1 MVQTLMLPWDIGKGS
16 LVIRPFYLLLFF
28 NCYIQK
34 INNIP
39 WRKAYSRIWS
49 EGPNPMEKNRYKNIY
64 QRELDT
70 ILKFS
75 ALINSSLNII
85 EVLDNAM
92 KWAEE
97 FIDAEASSVYEL
109 EEDKNELFIRLAR
122 GEKKRAVEGLKVKV
136 GEGIAGSVVKTGKP
150 IAIQDVTKDKRF
162 SDRFDRITGFKTRS
176 VICVPLILR
185 DRPIGALQVM
195 NKRNREP
202 FRQADLELLNSI
214 AQLLAISMENAKLY
228 QQLEEKFELTSM
240 ELASTQKK
248 LIRSERLAAMG
259 HLVQGVAHEIR
270 NPIMTIGGFAHR
282 MKKELQQDYKLQKYI
297 DIILD
302 ESGRL
307 ERLVR
312 EVREFSEVQSASLV
326 LDHIEP
332 TIHEVLQIFEPL
344 ARNHDVKLSVEI
356 QDDLPPISMDASQ
369 LVIAMS
375 NIIENALEAMPNGG
389 NLTLRATREV
399 RLLSVSFRDTG
410 VGIDREQLDAIYDPF
425 VTSKTRGAGLGL
437 TMVYQIVMNHHGD
450 IRISSEL
457 DKGTDVTIQLPLPSE

>member
-1 MVQTLMLPWDIGKGS
+1 MENNQTKD
-16 LVIRPFYLLLFF
+16 
-28 NCYIQK
+28 
-34 INNIP
+34 
-39 WRKAYSRIWS
+39 
-49 EGPNPMEKNRYKNIY
+49 IY
-64 QRELDT
+64 QQELDT

-109 EEDKNELFIRLAR
+109 EEDNNELSIRLAR
-122 GEKKRAVEGLKVKV
+122 GEKKRAVEGLKLNV
-136 GEGIAGSVVKTGKP
+136 GEGIAGSVVATGKP
-150 IAIQDVTKDKRF
+150 VVIQDVRNDKRF
-162 SDRFDRITGFKTRS
+162 SDKIDRSTGFKTRS
-176 VICVPLILR
+176 MICVPLILR
-185 DRPIGALQVM
+185 DKPVGALQVM

-202 FRQADLELLNSI
+202 FRQADLELLNSM
-214 AQLLAISMENAKLY
+214 AQLIAVAMENAKLY
-228 QQLEEKFELTSM
+228 QRLEEKFDMTSQ

-282 MKKELQQDYKLQKYI
+282 IKRELNHNFKLQKYI

-312 EVREFSEVQSASLV
+312 EVRDFSEIQSASLL
-326 LDHIEP
+326 LDTIEP
-332 TIHEVLQIFEPL
+332 AIHEVLQIFEPL
-344 ARNHDVKLSVEI
+344 AGNRHVKLSVEI
-356 QDDLPPISMDASQ
+356 ADDLPQINLDSSQ

-375 NIIENALEAMPNGG
+375 NIMENALESMPKGG
-389 NLTLRATREV
+389 NLTLQATRDD
-399 RLLSVSFRDTG
+399 RHLLVSFRDTG
-410 VGIDREQLDAIYDPF
+410 LGIDPEQLDAIYDPF

-437 TMVYQIVMNHHGD
+437 TMVYQIVMNHHGE
-450 IRISSEL
+450 ITISSEL
-457 DKGTDVTIQLPLPSE
+457 DKGTDVTIQLPLPTEM

>member
-1 MVQTLMLPWDIGKGS
+1 MENNQTKD
-16 LVIRPFYLLLFF
+16 
-28 NCYIQK
+28 
-34 INNIP
+34 
-39 WRKAYSRIWS
+39 
-49 EGPNPMEKNRYKNIY
+49 IY
-64 QRELDT
+64 QQELDT

-109 EEDKNELFIRLAR
+109 EEDNNELSIRLAR
-122 GEKKRAVEGLKVKV
+122 GEKKRAVEGLKLNV
-136 GEGIAGSVVKTGKP
+136 GEGIAGSVVATGKP
-150 IAIQDVTKDKRF
+150 VVIQDVRNDKRF
-162 SDRFDRITGFKTRS
+162 SDKIDRSTGFKTRS
-176 VICVPLILR
+176 MICVPLILR
-185 DRPIGALQVM
+185 DKPVGALQVM

-202 FRQADLELLNSI
+202 FRQADLELLNSM
-214 AQLLAISMENAKLY
+214 AQLIAVAMENAKLY
-228 QQLEEKFELTSM
+228 QRLEEKFDMTSQ

-282 MKKELQQDYKLQKYI
+282 IKRELNHNFKLQKYI

-312 EVREFSEVQSASLV
+312 EVRDFSEIQSASLL
-326 LDHIEP
+326 LDTIEP
-332 TIHEVLQIFEPL
+332 AIHEVLQIFEPL
-344 ARNHDVKLSVEI
+344 AGNRHVKLSVEI
-356 QDDLPPISMDASQ
+356 ADDLPQINLDSSQ
-369 LVIAMS
+369 LMIAMS
-375 NIIENALEAMPNGG
+375 NIMENALESMPKGG
-389 NLTLRATREV
+389 NLTLQATRDD
-399 RLLSVSFRDTG
+399 RHLLVSFRDTG
-410 VGIDREQLDAIYDPF
+410 LGIDPEQLDAIYDPF

-437 TMVYQIVMNHHGD
+437 TMVYQIVMNHHGE
-450 IRISSEL
+450 ITISSEL
-457 DKGTDVTIQLPLPSE
+457 DTGTDVTIQLPIPTDI